1 MIASFTSPAG
11 APAICSNTMCPIRS
25 IPSSPARCASAASL
39 RAQAIPARRT
49 ANSAAVRKWSRS
61 AATVG
66 GSISPTRSMAPS
78 IPNSIPRGSTAGWSS
93 STPNQVAASLSI
105 RNSSSIGRRDNAH
118 IRSACRAATAP
129 RIPTAIRDGLRRV
142 SLPALPDT
150 VWLWLAIAGLGLFHG
165 INPAMGWLFAVLFA
179 WAGWHVLYGRRHEV
193 RFGMQVG
200 LGGLFV
206 WSFLMAN
213 AHGAGLMLI
222 PAVIP
227 LCLAASPT
235 HALTVGSSLSVGLAA
250 LSLHTA
256 AMLATIG
263 IVSIVVYKWIGV
275 GFLRRGWINLDLIW
289 TIALVMC
296 GIMVLVL

>member
-1 MIASFTSPAG
+1 M
-11 APAICSNTMCPIRS
+11 
-25 IPSSPARCASAASL
+25 
-39 RAQAIPARRT
+39 
-49 ANSAAVRKWSRS
+49 
-61 AATVG
+61 
-66 GSISPTRSMAPS
+66 
-78 IPNSIPRGSTAGWSS
+78 
-93 STPNQVAASLSI
+93 
-105 RNSSSIGRRDNAH
+105 
-118 IRSACRAATAP
+118 
-129 RIPTAIRDGLRRV
+129 

-165 INPAMGWLFAVLFA
+165 INPAMGWLFAVALGLNRRNERVVWLALLPIGLGHALAVAVILFLVLASGLFLEPGLLRPLAAAVLFA

-275 GFLRRGWINLDLIW
+275 GFLRRGWINLDLMW
-289 TIALVMC
+289 TIALIMC
-296 GIMVLVL
+296 GIMVLVV